1 MTRLLA
7 KWGSRSVRGR
17 ALIAAGVVTPAR
29 GASDTRNGNEA
40 MKETPRSMVGPGR
53 SQSHP
58 LVVTGRETNRPVPG
72 LRDMAT
78 TWRRLNASRDHRW
91 TRPRSSAYVEGEL
104 APRDERRLAGHAE
117 LCPDCAYLIATL
129 EVLLGILPALRL
141 PPDIAFA
148 IAERTAERV
157 RARIEECG

>member
-17 ALIAAGVVTPAR
+17 ALIAAGVVTTLAVV
-29 GASDTRNGNEA
+29 GAG
-40 MKETPRSMVGPGR
+40 GY
-53 SQSHP
+53 
-58 LVVTGRETNRPVPG
+58 L
-72 LRDMAT
+72 L
-78 TWRRLNASRDHRW
+78 L
-91 TRPRSSAYVEGEL
+91 VEGEL

-141 PPDIAFA
+141 PPDLAFA